1 MHTYLLAFLAWNS
14 IVMLIY
20 GADKLKAKRGAR
32 RIREASLLYCS
43 FMLGGLGAM
52 FGMVLF
58 NHKTAKIKFR
68 LLVPLSFIVSIA
80 AVYLGLKTV
89 LA

>member
-1 MHTYLLAFLAWNS
+1 MHTYLLVFLVWNG

-20 GADKLKAKRGAR
+20 GADKMKAKRGAR
-32 RIREASLLYCS
+32 RIREASLLSCS

-52 FGMVLF
+52 FGMILF

-68 LLVPLSFIVSIA
+68 LLVPLAFIVSIA
-80 AVYLGLKTV
+80 AVYWGLKTF

>member
-80 AVYLGLKTV
+80 AVYWGLKTV